1 MSTNRTIATGAPLV
15 AVLLVAG
22 GLAVWGL
29 SGVNPESPRIDEAP
43 APRPRTLKTAPL
55 APPPAGTVPAP
66 VARPGVAPPER
77 PPHKVPRTITAVP
90 TREDVDEAFAQFDE
104 LTLRP
109 TISAAAGAPFDLEVS
124 RLLHEKTLALRWLNQ
139 NLQAAVAGG
148 VLTEEEAEVKREDA
162 RELMAVSMADIPVPS
177 YLEDPETIAAYR
189 QRMAKRAL
197 AVLEDGADP
206 SDVNAGVAPR

>member
-15 AVLLVAG
+15 AVLIVAG

-29 SGVNPESPRIDEAP
+29 SGVSPAPAPADAP
-43 APRPRTLKTAPL
+43 APRARTLKTAPL
-55 APPPAGTVPAP
+55 PPPAAGTAPRAVPQ
-66 VARPGVAPPER
+66 PGVTPPAR

-90 TREDVDEAFAQFDE
+90 TREEVDEAFAQFDE

-109 TISAAAGAPFDLEVS
+109 TIAAAAGAPFDLEVS

-148 VLTEEEAEVKREDA
+148 VLTEEEAEAKRDEA

-177 YLEDPETIAAYR
+177 YLEDPDTIEAYR
-189 QRMAKRAL
+189 QRMATRAL

-206 SDVNAGVAPR
+206 SDVNAGVTPR